1 MPESPSMTSSEIGV
15 LWATYQQKTMI
26 LRMMEYF
33 IEKADDE
40 EAKKIMTDLSQEVSP
55 YVSKITTLFQEEGI
69 AVPVGFTSEDVNK
82 DVPKLFDNGFDI
94 MFIRLVKQISMGM
107 HTLNLTMTYR
117 SDITQLFRELTN
129 TTQKYYD
136 ICTQYLLKKGL
147 LPRSPYVTTAPSV
160 QFVKDT
166 NYLSGLN
173 PFKEKRPLNTVEIG
187 HLYHAI
193 ESNGIGMQMIFGFA
207 QSATNRDIGKFF
219 QKGGELA
226 KSIVTDLSKIMVEND
241 LQVPATHGGNI
252 TTSTI
257 PPFSDKI
264 MMYCISLF
272 CSFSLGGNSLGT
284 SFSLRNDL
292 PPKLSLF
299 MKDIFEYA
307 HEGAKLMIK
316 YEWMEEPPQTTIPNP
331 K

>member
-1 MPESPSMTSSEIGV
+1 MPDSPSITSSEIGV
-15 LWATYQQKTMI
+15 LSVTYQQKTMI
-26 LRMMEYF
+26 LNMLEYF

-40 EAKKIMTDLSQEVSP
+40 EAKKIMIDLSREVGP
-55 YVSKITTLFQEEGI
+55 YVSKIAVIFKHEEI
-69 AVPVGFTSEDVNK
+69 AVTVGFTSEDINK
-82 DVPKLFDNGFDI
+82 DVPKLYDNGFDI
-94 MFIRLVKQISMGM
+94 MFIRLMKQISMGM
-107 HTLNLTMTYR
+107 QTLNLTMCYR
-117 SDITQLFRELTN
+117 SDITQIFIELTSI
-129 TTQKYYD
+129 TQKYYD

-147 LPRSPYVTTAPSV
+147 LPRAPYVTTTPSV

-187 HLYHAI
+187 HLYHGI
-193 ESNGIGMQMIFGFA
+193 ESNAIGMQMIFGFA
-207 QSATNRDIGKFF
+207 QCATNPDIGKFF

-226 KSIVTDLSKIMVEND
+226 KSIVTDLSKILVEND

-252 TTSTI
+252 TTSSV

-292 PPKLSLF
+292 PSKLTLF

-316 YEWMEEPPQTTIPNP
+316 YEWMEEPPQTSLP
-331 K
+331 KPK